1 MNPDRRI
8 KELEIEIALMENIE
22 ETARLRLSGQDE
34 EWNAEREK
42 IIEKFS
48 GLINSYKADDA
59 PAKATYILG
68 QLVADANKLSAPRR
82 LVDEID
88 NKRKMLHALL
98 DERERQEIERKT
110 ARDEMKDTRFAI

>member
-8 KELEIEIALMENIE
+8 KELELEIALMESIE
-22 ETARLRLSGQDE
+22 ETARARLAGADP
-34 EWNAEREK
+34 EWAAEKEK
-42 IIEKFS
+42 ILEKVC
-48 GLINSYKADDA
+48 GLVGSYKPDDA

-68 QLVADANKLSAPRR
+68 QLVADVNKLAAPRR

-98 DERERQEIERKT
+98 DERERQETDRRL
-110 ARDEMKDTRFAI
+110 ARDEMKDNRMAL